1 MLKESFSEK
10 YKKSNVGL
18 SDYKGRIVETVCFQ
32 SDAKKGISYLDL
44 GHKKNSYFPE
54 HLCIGSY
61 DEELQTFSQSSV
73 GDSKTF
79 FLNQIE
85 TPDGDII
92 INAPRRRSYST
103 KERWK
108 SIEHSCVTGSFVM
121 GRLLNAVKG
130 GFSVGLAGFVGFVPN
145 SQLLKGKSPTLTH
158 WEERV
163 RPFIG
168 SVLAYKV
175 LRTDFSK
182 KRRNIVLS
190 RTSVLNFAKEYD
202 VKKIKG
208 VE

>member
-1 MLKESFSEK
+1 MQESFSEK
-10 YKKSNVGL
+10 YKKSNIGL
-18 SDYKGRIVETVCFQ
+18 SDYKGRMVKTVCFQ
-32 SDAKKGISYLDL
+32 SDVKKGISYLDL

-54 HLCIGSY
+54 HLCIEYY
-61 DEELQTFSQSSV
+61 DEDLQTFSKSFV
-73 GDSKTF
+73 GGSRTF

-92 INAPRRRSYST
+92 VNAPRRRNYSIE
-103 KERWK
+103 ERWK
-108 SIEHSCVTGSFVM
+108 AIEHSCVTGSFVM

-145 SQLLKGKSPTLTH
+145 SQLLKGKSPSLVH
-158 WEERV
+158 WEERI

>member
-1 MLKESFSEK
+1 MQESFSEK
-10 YKKSNVGL
+10 YKKSNTGL
-18 SDYKGRIVETVCFQ
+18 SDYKGRMVKTVCFQ
-32 SDAKKGISYLDL
+32 SDVKKGISYLDL

-54 HLCIGSY
+54 HLCIEYY
-61 DEELQTFSQSSV
+61 DEDLQTFSKSFV
-73 GDSKTF
+73 GGSRTF

-92 INAPRRRSYST
+92 VNAPRRRNYSIE
-103 KERWK
+103 ERWK
-108 SIEHSCVTGSFVM
+108 AIEHSCVTGSFVM

-145 SQLLKGKSPTLTH
+145 SQLLKGKSPSLVH
-158 WEERV
+158 WEERI

-190 RTSVLNFAKEYD
+190 RTSVLNFAKEYN
-202 VKKIKG
+202 VKVVKG

>member
-1 MLKESFSEK
+1 MQESFSEK
-10 YKKSNVGL
+10 YKKSNIGL
-18 SDYKGRIVETVCFQ
+18 SDYKGRMVKTVCFQ
-32 SDAKKGISYLDL
+32 SDVKKGISYLDL

-54 HLCIGSY
+54 HLCIEYY
-61 DEELQTFSQSSV
+61 DEDLQTSSKSSV
-73 GDSKTF
+73 GGSRTF

-92 INAPRRRSYST
+92 VNAPRRRNYSIE
-103 KERWK
+103 ERWK
-108 SIEHSCVTGSFVM
+108 AIEHSCVTGSFVM

-145 SQLLKGKSPTLTH
+145 SQLLKGKSPSLVH
-158 WEERV
+158 WEERI

-190 RTSVLNFAKEYD
+190 RTSVLNFAKEYN
-202 VKKIKG
+202 VKVVKG

>member
-1 MLKESFSEK
+1 M
-10 YKKSNVGL
+10 
-18 SDYKGRIVETVCFQ
+18 
-32 SDAKKGISYLDL
+32 
-44 GHKKNSYFPE
+44 
-54 HLCIGSY
+54 CIGSY

-92 INAPRRRSYST
+92 MNAPRRRSYST

-145 SQLLKGKSPTLTH
+145 SQL

-190 RTSVLNFAKEYD
+190 RTSVLNFAKEYGLK
-202 VKKIKG
+202 VIKG

>member
-1 MLKESFSEK
+1 MRESFSEK
-10 YKKSNVGL
+10 YKKSNIGL
-18 SDYKGRIVETVCFQ
+18 SDYKGRMIETICFQ
-32 SDAKKGISYLDL
+32 SDVKKGILHLDL

-54 HLCIGSY
+54 HLCTEYY
-61 DEELQTFSQSSV
+61 DEDLQAFSKPSV
-73 GDSKTF
+73 GGSKTF

-92 INAPRRRSYST
+92 VNAPRRRDYST
-103 KERWK
+103 EERWK
-108 SIEHSCVTGSFVM
+108 AIEHSCVTGTFVM

-145 SQLLKGKSPTLTH
+145 SQLLKGKSPSLTH
-158 WEERV
+158 WEERI

-168 SVLAYKV
+168 SVLAYKI

-202 VKKIKG
+202 VKVVEG

>member
-1 MLKESFSEK
+1 M
-10 YKKSNVGL
+10 GL
-18 SDYKGRIVETVCFQ
+18 SDYKGRMVKTVCFQ
-32 SDAKKGISYLDL
+32 SDVKKGISYLDL

-54 HLCIGSY
+54 HLCIEYY
-61 DEELQTFSQSSV
+61 DEDLQTFSKSSV
-73 GDSKTF
+73 GGSRTF

-92 INAPRRRSYST
+92 VNAPRRRNYSIE
-103 KERWK
+103 ERWK
-108 SIEHSCVTGSFVM
+108 AIEHSCVTGSFVM

-190 RTSVLNFAKEYD
+190 RTSVLNFAKEYGLK
-202 VKKIKG
+202 VIKG

>member
-1 MLKESFSEK
+1 MQESFSEK
-10 YKKSNVGL
+10 YKKSNIGL
-18 SDYKGRIVETVCFQ
+18 SDYKGRMVKTVCFQ
-32 SDAKKGISYLDL
+32 SDVKKGISYLDL

-54 HLCIGSY
+54 HLCTEYY
-61 DEELQTFSQSSV
+61 DEDLQTSSKSSV
-73 GDSKTF
+73 GGSRTF

-92 INAPRRRSYST
+92 VNAPRRRNYSIE
-103 KERWK
+103 ERWK
-108 SIEHSCVTGSFVM
+108 AIEHSCVTGSFVM

-145 SQLLKGKSPTLTH
+145 SQLLKGKSPSLVH
-158 WEERV
+158 WEERI

-202 VKKIKG
+202 VKVVKG